1 MKKVLISGALFG
13 LLGLGC
19 GDETILGYQCPS
31 GEKQQQIRYRTNS
44 VTTNQ
49 ECESEVQVRF
59 CLDGSWERWS
69 GTFQFDSCSRTT
81 KRSCSHPQAHHGQAE
96 QQERFLSEKS
106 APGEPCISE
115 KQFRRCLDGEW
126 TQWSGSFQFDSCL
139 TTCLF
144 KDSALE
150 AVIRET
156 IGIPRGEIYAED
168 LVTTTRLSAPNRG
181 IQDLAGLECWTS
193 LEALDLS
200 NRLDDEESPINQ
212 IVDIRPL
219 ENHVK
224 LEYLDLRHNQIDDI
238 RSLVDN
244 TGIGEGDEIRLTGNP
259 IDCEENEQYLLIS
272 KLMQSGVMLTS
283 DCQ

>member
-1 MKKVLISGALFG
+1 MKKVLICGALFG

-19 GDETILGYQCPS
+19 GDETILGYQCLS

-44 VTTNQ
+44 VNANH
-49 ECESEVQVRF
+49 ECESELQVRY

-69 GTFQFDSCSRTT
+69 G
-81 KRSCSHPQAHHGQAE
+81 
-96 QQERFLSEKS
+96 
-106 APGEPCISE
+106 
-115 KQFRRCLDGEW
+115 
-126 TQWSGSFQFDSCL
+126 SFQFDSCL
-139 TTCLF
+139 STCLF
-144 KDSALE
+144 KDRALE
-150 AVIRET
+150 AVVRET

-219 ENHVK
+219 EHHTK
-224 LEYLDLRHNQIDDI
+224 LEYLDLRRNQIDDI

-244 TGIGEGDEIRLTGNP
+244 DGIGQGDEIKLSGNP
-259 IDCEENEQYLLIS
+259 IDCQDNEQDFLIS
-272 KLMQSGVMLTS
+272 KLMRSGVMLTS